1 MKKIPTDV
9 YDFVTLREENYYFFD
24 KSGYIRELENQK
36 KSILLVRPRRMG
48 KTLFSSMLMAYY
60 DINLKDRF
68 QELFGDL
75 AIGKNPTEWANKYLA
90 LRFDFSHVDNSDI
103 DLLKVSFDNYCQV
116 CISDFLTRYNW
127 VYTQEE
133 RAEILALR
141 SVKNAIVCLVTIA
154 HNKGRKVFLTIDE
167 YDNFTNTVLAARGV
181 KAHKDITHGEGFYRS
196 FFSGLKG
203 TFDRI
208 FLTGVSP
215 ATYDD
220 LTSGF
225 NIADLVSLMPWFA
238 QAIGVTE
245 TELKEMIEYYRNEG
259 ALEKSSE
266 EIISEIKPWYDNFC
280 FSEECYG
287 VAPTIYNTQMVVRY
301 MHSLVNRGRAPQ
313 PLLDIS
319 ARVDPQKLHFL
330 VMSEDLGDRK
340 ERISIIKE
348 ICTQGFT
355 LGNVEIAFQ
364 AGEAG
369 EEKNFKSLLYYYGTL
384 TFGPL
389 DEYGRRMLIV
399 PNMTMRDLYLRYML
413 RVIEEER
420 FVLNGQLRVLNKLI
434 AEAAV
439 KGAWEPFAEELG
451 KLCQQYSSLRN
462 NTEPNEQA
470 FLRGVL
476 CQNDYY
482 DVWPELELGEGYCD
496 VLLVPK
502 NVPNNPARYSYLFE
516 LKHMS
521 ARSKSPDAKIKE
533 ACAQLRQ
540 YISDAY
546 LENSPLLGHT
556 TLVPL
561 YLIFRNHR
569 LITKGR
575 YNE

>member
-1 MKKIPTDV
+1 MKQVPTDV
-9 YDFVTLREENYYFFD
+9 DNFVTLREENYYFFD
-24 KSGYIRELENQK
+24 KSGYIRELERQK
-36 KSILLVRPRRMG
+36 KFILLVRPRRMG

-75 AIGKNPTEWANKYLA
+75 DIGQRPTKWANQYLA
-90 LRFDFSHVDNSDI
+90 LRFDFSHVNNANIDKLESIFNEYCRIRISEFLKKYDWVFTQSD
-103 DLLKVSFDNYCQV
+103 
-116 CISDFLTRYNW
+116 
-127 VYTQEE
+127 
-133 RAEILALR
+133 RAEIL
-141 SVKNAIVCLVTIA
+141 SVRDLKNAITLLVEMA
-154 HNKGRKVFLTIDE
+154 HNKGQKIFLTIDE

-181 KAHKDITHGEGFYRS
+181 KAHENITHGEGFYRA

-225 NIADLVSLMPWFA
+225 NIADIVSLMPWFD

-245 TELKEMIEYYRNEG
+245 TELRDMIEYYRTEG
-259 ALEKSSE
+259 AIERTADD
-266 EIISEIKPWYDNFC
+266 IIAEMKPWYDNFC
-280 FSEECYG
+280 FAEECYG

-301 MHSLVNRGRAPQ
+301 IDSLVTRGRAPQ
-313 PLLDIS
+313 PLIDTS
-319 ARVDPQKLHFL
+319 ARVDPEKLNFL
-330 VMSEDLGDRK
+330 VMSDDLGDRK
-340 ERISIIKE
+340 ERMSIVKE
-348 ICTQGFT
+348 ICSKGYT

-364 AGEAG
+364 AGSAG
-369 EEKNFKSLLYYYGTL
+369 EEKNFKSLLFYYGTL
-384 TFGPL
+384 TYGPC

-399 PNMTMRDLYLRYML
+399 PNKTMGDLYLQYML
-413 RVIEEER
+413 RVIEEEGL
-420 FVLNGQLRVLNKLI
+420 VLNGQLRQLSKLI

-439 KGAWEPFAEELG
+439 KGKWEPLADELG

-462 NTEPNEQA
+462 NDEPNEQA

-496 VLLVPK
+496 ILLVPK
-502 NVPNNPARYSYLFE
+502 NVPNNPARYSYLIE

-521 ARSKSPDAKIKE
+521 ARAKTPDAKIKD
-533 ACAQLRQ
+533 ACKQLRQ
-540 YISDAY
+540 YIADAH
-546 LENSPLLGHT
+546 LDKSPLLAQT
-556 TLVPL
+556 TLIPL
-561 YLIFRNHR
+561 YLVFRNHR
-569 LITKGR
+569 LIAKGKCHI
-575 YNE
+575 